1 MFRSAVGRRRR
12 SLWAILA
19 FLFAIGF
26 AVSAFMVRPTG
37 TRPSTAWSGRGMR
50 RSLRRPP

>member
-1 MFRSAVGRRRR
+1 MFGSAVGRRRR
-12 SLWAILA
+12 PLWAILA

-26 AVSAFMVRPTG
+26 VVSAFMIG
-37 TRPSTAWSGRGMR
+37 TRPSTAWSSGRGMR